1 MTHTV
6 NLINQQKGFTLVEMA
21 MVLLI
26 VALLLGGMLVPL
38 SAQMEQRNI
47 SDTQKAL
54 SEIKEAIIGY
64 ALANGQLPCPAV
76 ATVPTGQA
84 GAGIAQTPPCTGTNS
99 TGVLPWATLGVSE
112 TDAWGNRF
120 TYRVTPEF
128 ADAIIANTYGYD
140 NNPTYGCVSTHMC
153 TPPNNPQNASFALCS
168 CGALNVWSAASGGVI
183 IAGNVPAVIIS
194 HGKNGAGAYTPQ
206 GTPLPV
212 GSNADEQENSDGS
225 SDTTYVT
232 HTPTPTFDDLVVWIS
247 LNILFNRMVAAGKL
261 P

>member
-64 ALANGQLPCPAV
+64 ALANGQLPCPAI
-76 ATVPTGQA
+76 ATIPTGQA
-84 GAGIAQTPPCTGTNS
+84 NAGIAQTPPCTGTNS
-99 TGVLPWATLGVSE
+99 SGVLPWATLGVSE
-112 TDAWGNRF
+112 TDAWGNRY

-128 ADAIIANTYGYD
+128 ADAISANTYGYD
-140 NNPTYGCVSTHMC
+140 IAFSCVSTHIC
-153 TPPNNPQNASFALCS
+153 TPPSNPLNASFALCS
-168 CGALNVWSAASGGVI
+168 CGTLNVLSAATVGTTV
-183 IAGNVPAVIIS
+183 AGNVPAVIIS

-206 GTPLPV
+206 GTQLAV

-225 SDTTYVT
+225 ADTTYVT

-247 LNILFNRMVAAGKL
+247 PNILLNRMVVAGKL